1 MKNHSNAGLF
11 MPTSSIWNVGYGPQR
26 IWDLQNVKTQKEIE
40 RLAKRIKTQKQ
51 IKYKHFNKLQL
62 WKIQL
67 KLQLVK

>member
-1 MKNHSNAGLF
+1 MQDCLCLHLL
-11 MPTSSIWNVGYGPQR
+11 YGMLAMAPENMGFTECQ
-26 IWDLQNVKTQKEIE
+26 DLE